1 MAAILSRSQCVM
13 IFSVTY
19 LNTSSTSSQP
29 FATNPPDTGGGGG
42 DFRKLW
48 RYHSN
53 NVNRSANTNVV
64 IRSMLWQWSFK
75 CSCVTHSTRAEA
87 RSVAP
92 RKAWYLAF
100 LRDPDIQVH
109 RPYSRQV
116 TEQLPLSGSLHSHQL
131 VYLKAGNLVTQRA
144 PKIID
149 FLEFILMFLVVVY
162 RSPPLVSTF
171 YARLTITSWCVPG
184 E

>member
-1 MAAILSRSQCVM
+1 MAAILSRPQCVM

-64 IRSMLWQWSFK
+64 IRSMLWQWPFK

-92 RKAWYLAF
+92 RKARYLAF
-100 LRDPDIQVH
+100 LRDLDIQVH

-131 VYLKAGNLVTQRA
+131 VYLKAGNQLDGNLRKCVWYANLRVGRA
-144 PKIID
+144 
-149 FLEFILMFLVVVY
+149 
-162 RSPPLVSTF
+162 S
-171 YARLTITSWCVPG
+171 YANLRITLLGTAHLKQHSY
-184 E
+184 